1 MNVLELIS
9 TWTEEERKLHADL
22 IAECLQR
29 EILLNGL
36 RGKIR
41 QSEEE
46 LVVSI
51 DQLLTGLNH
60 LAETVG
66 ENTDQIEK
74 IYLSLAKAEG
84 NA

>member
-9 TWTEEERKLHADL
+9 GWTEEERMLHADL

-29 EILLNGL
+29 ELLLNDL

-46 LVVSI
+46 LTVSL
-51 DQLLTGLNH
+51 DQLLSGLGH
-60 LAETVG
+60 LAKSVA